1 MKRAFAAFCALA
13 VVSGCAT
20 VPTRAGTMMGGR
32 IVALADG
39 RILPMQIELTPLS
52 QSTGRMMATDP
63 ASGELL
69 DGTYTA
75 ILSSSYTQHSRPG
88 LFGDEHAGNTVQMN
102 DTAQATAVLVGNKGT
117 VINLH
122 MQIKVGNPPAGI
134 GEGEDN
140 KGKKYSV
147 QF

>member
-1 MKRAFAAFCALA
+1 MKRAFAALCAVA

-20 VPTRAGTMMGGR
+20 VPSPAHTMLGGR
-32 IVALADG
+32 IVALSDG
-39 RILPMQIELTPLS
+39 RILPMQIELIPLS
-52 QSTGRMMATDP
+52 QSTGRMMASDP
-63 ASGELL
+63 ASGEIL

-75 ILSSSYTQHSRPG
+75 LLSSSYTQQSRPG
-88 LFGDEHAGNTVQMN
+88 LFGDEHAGKSVQTN
-102 DTAQATAVLVGNKGT
+102 DTAQATATLVGNKGT